1 MFNFLKSYSR
11 YILFFILISLISY
24 LSIYLI
30 INKVTSKK
38 TYATEINY
46 YFENEF
52 LNYLRDDE
60 KFIANN
66 LSKASFFGFII
77 DEGSWEYASDGITSY
92 LKELSASLDSFELF
106 IDIYSGQNDID
117 YKKTDFTNE
126 SEILSLDLNFLSN
139 AEENKLKI
147 YGIETYDKANS
158 KITIHYDL
166 SEENSIK
173 MIVSNEKR
181 IKELIDDKLLYIIRL
196 QNQKNLNQIEKIDY
210 HFKNFISLCKS
221 VDNYMPTDNS
231 TFNNNFKTYF
241 HGLSE
246 ITNKCL
252 ENDLY
257 KNDYISNYNNFI
269 QKFDINS
276 IVKNNKIIIK
286 YNYMPQSLFIN
297 TFILILLASLSLS
310 FLLTLLM
317 YFAKINKD
325 E

>member
-66 LSKASFFGFII
+66 LSNASFFGFII

-181 IKELIDDKLLYIIRL
+181 IKELNR
-196 QNQKNLNQIEKIDY
+196 
-210 HFKNFISLCKS
+210 
-221 VDNYMPTDNS
+221 
-231 TFNNNFKTYF
+231 
-241 HGLSE
+241 
-246 ITNKCL
+246 
-252 ENDLY
+252 
-257 KNDYISNYNNFI
+257 
-269 QKFDINS
+269 
-276 IVKNNKIIIK
+276 
-286 YNYMPQSLFIN
+286 
-297 TFILILLASLSLS
+297 
-310 FLLTLLM
+310 
-317 YFAKINKD
+317 
-325 E
+325 